1 MKTSITSNT
10 PIEDNTM
17 IKQTYG
23 ITKIPFLQSELS
35 LLPQQQEIADIA
47 NIHSQHGGLCVI
59 TGDPGVGKTVIKLEL
74 ERQSKS
80 KDHHVISFSRTM
92 DTYNK
97 IILQIA
103 ESLEL
108 EQSQRKIESEIL
120 SRVHELARNNKSIVT
135 IIDEAHLLDLESLRK
150 LRLLFDKF
158 PRRHNL
164 ILMGQPD
171 LLVRL
176 SLKNYEDIRSRIT
189 FSQQL
194 KPLNDED
201 MFKFIQRETESVR
214 LPKQTFEEAALEVII
229 KAVQGNL
236 RLCANLCYG
245 SLLEAC
251 RCRER
256 IVDHTHVNAILIQPH
271 WRSHDDL
278 ITGGIHK

>member
-1 MKTSITSNT
+1 
-10 PIEDNTM
+10 M

-201 MFKFIQRETESVR
+201 MVKFIQRETEAVR
-214 LPKQTFEEAALEVII
+214 LPKQTFEEAALEVIV

-278 ITGGIHK
+278 ITGGMQK